1 MALEAA
7 LERQTLDEIAQV
19 RVIFGVEF
27 WFEPTIVAG
36 ARKPGDRAQMG
47 DGRRSLLGLALQSLA
62 RHLLDDGEEM
72 GAPLTR
78 RFSSHDRKASRKKS
92 MSACWRPTSPSN

>member
-1 MALEAA
+1 MALEAGR
-7 LERQTLDEIAQV
+7 ERQTLDEIAQV

-47 DGRRSLLGLALQSLA
+47 DGRRSLLGLALQSSA
-62 RHLLDDGEEM
+62 RHLLADGEER
-72 GAPLTR
+72 GAPLAR
-78 RFSSHDRKASRKKS
+78 PFSSPARKASQKNS